1 MPVTFLENDHGVF
14 KNITSNSGIANQI
27 GWWTSIVSG
36 DFDNDG
42 DIDYVLG
49 NLGENSF
56 YKASEKYPVS
66 VYAKDFD
73 NTGNYS
79 AFLSSYLPA
88 SQQDTSKKEFPVN
101 NRDDIIKQMIRM
113 RAKYPDYKSYANV
126 TMDSFF
132 TKEQITGALILK
144 ANNFN
149 SCYCRND
156 GNGKFTLI
164 PLPFM
169 AQLSALNGM
178 IADDFDGDG
187 NLDVAINTNDFSAD
201 LMSGRYDALNGL
213 VLKGDGKGGFTPESI
228 LESGIFIPGDGKALN
243 KLRGKNG
250 KYLLAASQNQ
260 GPLKVF
266 ELKNKTTNI
275 PLQPN
280 DVSAEVLFKNGKKQ
294 KREFYYGSSFNSQSA
309 RFISIN
315 ENVTSVIITDVNGK
329 TRKLNF

>member
-1 MPVTFLENDHGVF
+1 
-14 KNITSNSGIANQI
+14 
-27 GWWTSIVSG
+27 
-36 DFDNDG
+36 
-42 DIDYVLG
+42 
-49 NLGENSF
+49 
-56 YKASEKYPVS
+56 
-66 VYAKDFD
+66 
-73 NTGNYS
+73 
-79 AFLSSYLPA
+79 
-88 SQQDTSKKEFPVN
+88 
-101 NRDDIIKQMIRM
+101 MIRM

-132 TKEQITGALILK
+132 SKEQITGALILK
-144 ANNFN
+144 ENNFN

-169 AQLSALNGM
+169 TQLSALNGM

-187 NLDVAINTNDFSAD
+187 NLDVAINTNDFGAD
-201 LMSGRYDALNGL
+201 LISGRYDALNGL

-228 LESGIFIPGDGKALN
+228 LESGLFIPGDGKALI

-250 KYLLAASQNQ
+250 KYLLATSQIR

-266 ELKNKTTNI
+266 GLKNKTTNI

-294 KREFYYGSSFNSQSA
+294 RGN
-309 RFISIN
+309 FIT
-315 ENVTSVIITDVNGK
+315 VLLLT
-329 TRKLNF
+329 LNQQDL